1 LTDERQAVVAFLQR
15 CNAYA
20 RASIERKEA
29 RGDLNDVPKWAAYI
43 EFNEHA
49 IGEINDGTLDA
60 WFPTAS
66 PRSPPTQRLS
76 TASMEHVERSTW
88 LNATLTPRPV
98 VIAVTKDDQGV
109 RNAAPISSLM
119 SVSTAPPYLTASFS
133 IHRDGRHRD
142 TLVNAR
148 ATSKIVFN
156 VLPAPHRAV
165 HLVDE
170 CATPLPAGHDES
182 PLAGIDFLDDD
193 QMVMREAVAAI
204 EATYID
210 EHALP
215 DAVAKL
221 AVFKAEAIWAG
232 SDEPPEFG
240 LNVLCQHGRDLMT
253 PSPDGWT
260 ERVTKHYGAPDK
272 DAHID

>member
-1 LTDERQAVVAFLQR
+1 MTDQRQTVVAFLER

-29 RGDLNDVPKWAAYI
+29 RGDIEDIPKWEAYI

-49 IGEINDGTLDA
+49 IGEINDGTLDR
-60 WFPTAS
+60 WFSTSQQLP
-66 PRSPPTQRLS
+66 PPTQRLS
-76 TASMEHVERSTW
+76 TDAMEHVERSTW

-98 VIAVTKDDQGV
+98 VIAVTLDEQGV
-109 RNAAPISSLM
+109 RNASPVSSLM

-148 ATSKIVFN
+148 ATAKIVFN
-156 VLPAPHRAV
+156 ILPATERAV
-165 HLVDE
+165 HMVDE
-170 CATPLPAGHDES
+170 CATPLPAGQDES
-182 PLAGIDFLDDD
+182 SLADIEYIDDG
-193 QMVMREAVAAI
+193 MVMREAVAAI

-221 AVFKAEAIWAG
+221 AVFRAEAIWTG
-232 SDEPPEFG
+232 LENTPEHG

-253 PSPDGWT
+253 PAPNGWNQ
-260 ERVTKHYGAPDK
+260 RVTKHYGTPDK